1 MEVYLMA
8 KPRPVIDQKAI
19 DRMLKQGRGRGTHE
33 KYKPWLTV
41 RDVPS
46 LGKSSRDKGWKTGR
60 SHHFLSILE
69 LLYYLILE
77 WSQMVTDIR
86 EQYPFLLVDINIPT
100 SSSF

>member
-1 MEVYLMA
+1 MA

-60 SHHFLSILE
+60 PHHFLSILE
-69 LLYYLILE
+69 LLYYLIL
-77 WSQMVTDIR
+77 I
-86 EQYPFLLVDINIPT
+86 LLANETKSGMWDDPT
-100 SSSF
+100 KRPSS

>member
-1 MEVYLMA
+1 MA

-60 SHHFLSILE
+60 PHHFLSILE

-86 EQYPFLLVDINIPT
+86 EQYYVST
-100 SSSF
+100 SHSA